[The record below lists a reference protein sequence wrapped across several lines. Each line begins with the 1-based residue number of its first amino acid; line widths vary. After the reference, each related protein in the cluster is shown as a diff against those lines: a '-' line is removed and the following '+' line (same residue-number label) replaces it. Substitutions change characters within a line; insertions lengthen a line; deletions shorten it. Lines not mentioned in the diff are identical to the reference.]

1 MVRAFVMMIKWVLR
15 ELAERELEL
24 NTLRTFSTFVAL
36 QVG

>member
-1 MVRAFVMMIKWVLR
+1 MLIKWVLR

-36 QVG
+36 QVV